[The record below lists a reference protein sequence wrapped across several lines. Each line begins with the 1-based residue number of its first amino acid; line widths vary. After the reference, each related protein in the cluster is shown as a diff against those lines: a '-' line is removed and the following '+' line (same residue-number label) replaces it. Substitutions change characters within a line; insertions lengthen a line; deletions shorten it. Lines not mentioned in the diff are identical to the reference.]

1 MKKFFEFM
9 EKYFVPIAAKIGG
22 QRHLVAIRDG
32 FVTIMPLII
41 AGAFTVL
48 VNNIGFKWY
57 QNLMNSFLPKDWK
70 MFGESIS
77 DATFG
82 IMSIL
87 VVCTISYH
95 LARSYDKDG
104 MASAMV
110 AFGSLMIM
118 YSFTPDGAAI
128 PIEYLG
134 GKGLFVAIIVALG
147 ATEIF
152 VRLLGNP
159 KLIVKMP
166 NGVPPAVSKSFAALF
181 PSIIV
186 LVIAGAVKYILVAF
200 HIYNIHEALF
210 LVIQAPLQG
219 AVGSYPGLMVLVFVQ
234 QLLWFF
240 GLHGPNI
247 LAPIV
252 NAVLLPLTEA
262 NMHAAQ
268 AGLTPEF
275 IVNSQFIDSFVNM
288 GGSGTTIGLII
299 AIFLV
304 GRKSKTQMMIAK
316 LGVAPGCF
324 NINEPIIFG
333 MPLVLNPIYFIP
345 FILAPMVSG
354 SIAYFLTKIGFI
366 PIITVMAN
374 WTMPPVVGAV
384 LSTNSIMG
392 GAGALICIVASIFI
406 YMPFVM
412 IATRE
417 ELAEEKKQAQNS

>member
-9 EKYFVPIAAKIGG
+9 EKYFVPVAAKIGC

-32 FVTIMPLII
+32 FVTITPLVI
-41 AGAFTVL
+41 AGSFAVL
-48 VNNIGFKWY
+48 INNLGFEWY
-57 QNLMNSFLPKDWK
+57 QNMMNSFLPVNWK
-70 MFGESIS
+70 SFGGSIWNAS
-77 DATFG
+77 FG
-82 IMSIL
+82 VMSLL

-110 AFGSLMIM
+110 SLGSLIIL
-118 YSFTPDGAAI
+118 YTFNPDGAI
-128 PIEYLG
+128 PMTYLG
-134 GKGLFVAIIVALG
+134 GSGLFVAIIVAIV

-152 VRLLGNP
+152 TRLLGNP
-159 KLIVKMP
+159 KLVIKMP

-186 LVIAGAVKYILVAF
+186 LVIAAAVKYIF
-200 HIYNIHEALF
+200 IGFGITNIHESLF
-210 LVIQAPLQG
+210 ILIQAPLQG
-219 AVGSYPGLMVLVFVQ
+219 ALSSYPGLMILVLLQ

-240 GLHGPNI
+240 GLHGSNI
-247 LAPIV
+247 LAPII

-262 NMHAAQ
+262 NMQAAQ
-268 AGLTPEF
+268 SGLTPQY
-275 IVNSQFIDSFVNM
+275 IVNSQFLDSYINM
-288 GGSGTTIGLII
+288 GGSGTTIALLI

-316 LGVAPGCF
+316 LGAAPGCF

-345 FILAPMVSG
+345 FVLAPMVTG
-354 SIAYFLTKIGFI
+354 TIAYFLTYINFVPKITI
-366 PIITVMAN
+366 MAN
-374 WTMPPVVGAV
+374 WTMPPIFGAF

-392 GAGALICIVASIFI
+392 AITSLICIAISVLI
-406 YMPFVM
+406 YIPFVM
-412 IATRE
+412 IATKE
-417 ELAEEKKQAQNS
+417 ELKLEQV